1 MLLQFSVKNFMSFK
15 EEIIFTTL
23 ANKDNSL
30 AETNLVPF
38 KRKKYSKISVMYG
51 ANASGK
57 SNFCKALNFIKFFFI
72 NSNNLLESSAIM
84 VDNFR
89 FDEKTASA
97 PSEFGIIFVKSGIK
111 YAYSFSCNRT
121 EVLSERLDIYEND
134 KPSLV
139 FDRNNGKY
147 RFTAYG
153 PILSPLAERNTKN
166 KLFVCTAATWN
177 FEKAKPVVDYVVN
190 DLLISFYYNY
200 DISII
205 LTSFKKEGIFE
216 EYKKFCLSLLSACD
230 FSISDFDMEI
240 KEDTIPPEIKM
251 FITALSNNL
260 PNAVP
265 PDKLKTVKFTTLH
278 RIYNGNIKKD
288 YPLEMESESLGT
300 QAIFNFAPLLFDVFK
315 NGKTLVID
323 EIDKSLHPLL
333 VNYIV
338 SLFVNRDINKNN
350 AQLIC
355 NTHDTNLL
363 SLNLFRRDEIWFAER
378 NPDTGASELYPL
390 TDFSPT
396 KKDNIEK
403 GYLIG
408 RYGAIPFIKDACNL
422 WE

>member
-15 EEIIFTTL
+15 EEQVFTTL
-23 ANKDNSL
+23 ANTDSSL
-30 AETNLVPF
+30 ADVNLTSY
-38 KRKKYSKISVMYG
+38 KKKKYSKINVMYG

-57 SNFCKALNFIKFFFI
+57 SNFCKALNFIKLFFL
-72 NSNNLLESSAIM
+72 NSNNMLESAPIM

-89 FDEKTASA
+89 FDENSA
-97 PSEFGIIFVKSGIK
+97 TEPSEFSIIFVKDGLK

-121 EVLSERLDIYEND
+121 EVLTEHLDVYEND
-134 KPSLV
+134 KPSLI

-147 RFTAYG
+147 KFTSFAQALT
-153 PILSPLAERNTKN
+153 PIKDRNTKN

-177 FEKAKPVVDYVVN
+177 VEKVKPVVDYIVN
-190 DLLISFYYNY
+190 DMIVSFNYNY
-200 DISII
+200 DLCSI
-205 LTSFKKEGIFE
+205 LETFKAKGLYD
-216 EYKKFCLSLLSACD
+216 EYKKFCLSLLAACD
-230 FSISDFDMEI
+230 FSISDFEMQV
-240 KEDTIPPEIKM
+240 KEVAIPPELKM
-251 FITALSNNL
+251 FINALGKL
-260 PNAVP
+260 PNAMP
-265 PDKLKTVKFTTLH
+265 ADKLRTVKFTTSH
-278 RIYNGNIKKD
+278 KISDSDTKKE
-288 YPLEMESESLGT
+288 YPLEMEFESLGT
-300 QAIFNFAPLLFDVFK
+300 QAVFNFAPLLFDVFK
-315 NGKTLVID
+315 NGKTLVLD

-333 VNYIV
+333 VHFVV
-338 SLFVNRDINKNN
+338 SLFVNGDINKNN

-363 SLNLFRRDEIWFAER
+363 SLDLFRRDEIWFIER